1 MTSSDNSSRNV
12 SHLLVSRRFLPLF
25 ITQFFGA
32 LNDNVFKNAL
42 LILITFELA
51 KLYDMNAE
59 KMVTIVAAIFIL
71 PFFLFSATAGQ
82 LSDKYEKSL
91 IIKIIKKVEIVLMII
106 ASIGFYTQ
114 SVYVLVIT
122 LFLMGTQSAFFG
134 PLKYSIIPTH
144 LKEPELIAGNGL
156 VEAGTFIA
164 ILVGTII
171 GGIFILAD
179 SGVFIIAT
187 IIIMNALVGWV
198 ASLFIPVAKAAE
210 PSIKIRFNFIMESWV
225 IIKQAARKRSVFLA
239 VLGISWFWLVGATFL
254 SLFPTYTKDILNG
267 NEHIVTIL
275 LTTFSIG
282 IAIGSILCNKL
293 LNGNIHARFVAI
305 AIVCMSVFMIDFYFA
320 SIYFDI
326 KPDQDSVVMFLKDP
340 QFIRI
345 LVDLLLF
352 STVSGVYIVPLYA
365 IMQHHSE
372 EHVRARVV
380 AANNIFNAF
389 FMVVGAIIT
398 VQLFYIGLTIPQVFL
413 AVAIVNLGVFFLAKT
428 LIKSESTKEGRHV

>member
-156 VEAGTFIA
+156 VEAG
-164 ILVGTII
+164 
-171 GGIFILAD
+171 
-179 SGVFIIAT
+179 
-187 IIIMNALVGWV
+187 
-198 ASLFIPVAKAAE
+198 
-210 PSIKIRFNFIMESWV
+210 NFI
-225 IIKQAARKRSVFLA
+225 
-239 VLGISWFWLVGATFL
+239 
-254 SLFPTYTKDILNG
+254 DIL
-267 NEHIVTIL
+267 
-275 LTTFSIG
+275 
-282 IAIGSILCNKL
+282 
-293 LNGNIHARFVAI
+293 
-305 AIVCMSVFMIDFYFA
+305 
-320 SIYFDI
+320 
-326 KPDQDSVVMFLKDP
+326 
-340 QFIRI
+340 
-345 LVDLLLF
+345 
-352 STVSGVYIVPLYA
+352 
-365 IMQHHSE
+365 
-372 EHVRARVV
+372 
-380 AANNIFNAF
+380 
-389 FMVVGAIIT
+389 
-398 VQLFYIGLTIPQVFL
+398 
-413 AVAIVNLGVFFLAKT
+413 
-428 LIKSESTKEGRHV
+428 